1 MYVPAR
7 GDIVWLDF
15 EPSVGREQTGN
26 RPALVVS
33 PEAFNRKTGLALLC
47 PVTSRIKGYPF
58 EVRLPDSSTI
68 SGVVLADHIKSLDW
82 RERGARPIGR
92 APTRILGDVLDK
104 VRVLLGP

>member
-47 PVTSRIKGYPF
+47 PVTSRIRGYPF

-92 APTRILGDVLDK
+92 APTRILRDVLDK